1 MKKYMPLEG
10 LRWSRD
16 SGSTLCDTPQN
27 GRSRTGWGQ
36 YSNPD
41 LEIGNVHRTPILPI
55 LVEQDAGIFT
65 FNKFFAGETIE
76 ILIEGIVLYTSIIN
90 EGGIIEIPESI
101 TGEVE
106 LRLIRESI
114 TYHAFVNL

>member
-1 MKKYMPLEG
+1 MLWYYCCKVCKPILWHSHKWWLWG
-10 LRWSRD
+10 
-16 SGSTLCDTPQN
+16 
-27 GRSRTGWGQ
+27 GQ

-41 LEIGNVHRTPILPI
+41 FEIGKVHRTPILPI

-65 FNKFFAGETIE
+65 FNKSFAGETIE

-114 TYHAFVNL
+114 TYHAFVNLWFTYDRLIK

>member
-1 MKKYMPLEG
+1 MIRKVTKMIAMILLLQG
-10 LRWSRD
+10 MQ
-16 SGSTLCDTPQN
+16 TNIMAQPQMVIM
-27 GRSRTGWGQ
+27 GGQ

-41 LEIGNVHRTPILPI
+41 LETGKVHRTPILPI

-65 FNKFFAGETIE
+65 FNKSFAGETIE

>member
-1 MKKYMPLEG
+1 MIRKVTKMIAMILLLQGMQTYIMAQ
-10 LRWSRD
+10 
-16 SGSTLCDTPQN
+16 PQMVIM
-27 GRSRTGWGQ
+27 GGQ

>member
-1 MKKYMPLEG
+1 MIRKVTKMIAMILLLQGMQTYIMAQ
-10 LRWSRD
+10 
-16 SGSTLCDTPQN
+16 PQM
-27 GRSRTGWGQ
+27 GGQ

-41 LEIGNVHRTPILPI
+41 FEIGKVHRTPILPI

-65 FNKFFAGETIE
+65 FNKSFAGETIE

-101 TGEVE
+101 KGEVE

-114 TYHAFVNL
+114 TYHAIVNL

>member
-1 MKKYMPLEG
+1 MPLEG

-16 SGSTLCDTPQN
+16 SGSALYDTPQN
-27 GRSRTGWGQ
+27 GRSRTGWGGQ

-41 LEIGNVHRTPILPI
+41 FEIGKVHRTPILPI

-65 FNKFFAGETIE
+65 FNKSFAGETIE

>member
-1 MKKYMPLEG
+1 MIRKVTKMIAMILLLQGMQTYIMAQ
-10 LRWSRD
+10 
-16 SGSTLCDTPQN
+16 PQMVIM
-27 GRSRTGWGQ
+27 GGQ
-36 YSNPD
+36 YNKPD
-41 LEIGNVHRTPILPI
+41 FEIGKVHRTPILPI

-65 FNKFFAGETIE
+65 FNKSFAGETIE

>member
-1 MKKYMPLEG
+1 MILLLQGMQTYIMAQ
-10 LRWSRD
+10 
-16 SGSTLCDTPQN
+16 PQMVIM
-27 GRSRTGWGQ
+27 GGQ

-41 LEIGNVHRTPILPI
+41 LEIGKVHRTPILPI

-76 ILIEGIVLYTSIIN
+76 ILIEGIVPYTSIIN

-101 TGEVE
+101 TDEVE